1 MSKRLG
7 RPTVRTPARA
17 KIICDGLARGLPFV
31 HACAVAGITFQTF
44 NVWRNRDEKFRAQ
57 IDESIAKGV
66 DRRLKKIEDASDAGD
81 WRASAWLLE
90 HCQPE
95 HFARNRLEVTG
106 AGGAPLMGAVAIYLP
121 RKDGD
126 ANGAPAVTVNARKEI
141 ENGR

>member
-1 MSKRLG
+1 MKRLG

-90 HCQPE
+90 HCQAE
-95 HFARNRLEVTG
+95 HFSKTRIQVEAVGSLEHSFIIPRETLDQIAEARARHEQKQLEG
-106 AGGAPLMGAVAIYLP
+106 
-121 RKDGD
+121 
-126 ANGAPAVTVNARKEI
+126 NGAA
-141 ENGR
+141 